1 MISSVLSQ
9 ALRGLAIFLCGASVA
24 YAGSF
29 SVSPVRA
36 TLSARQ
42 SAGSL
47 TVRNDGEGPSVIQIE
62 IVAWS
67 QKDGREVFVPT
78 SEILATPP
86 IFTVPA
92 GGSQVVRVGLRRA
105 PDTKRE
111 LTYRMFLQEV
121 PPPPRPGFQ
130 GLQVA
135 LRISVPVFVLPMAEA
150 RRALAWSSVPVDQGQ
165 FKLRVTNTGNAHAQI
180 ANFTLSR
187 PQGEQ
192 LTTQQVAAYV
202 LPGESREWPVK
213 STIQPGAVLHLTAKT
228 DGDDVQTEVTVAA
241 P

>member
-1 MISSVLSQ
+1 MISKVLNQ
-9 ALRGLAIFLCGASVA
+9 ALRGLVIFLCGASVA

-47 TVRNDGEGPSVIQIE
+47 TVRNDGENPSVIQIE
-62 IVAWS
+62 IAGWS
-67 QKDGREVFVPT
+67 QKEGREVFVPT
-78 SEILATPP
+78 SEVLATPP

-92 GGSQVVRVGLRRA
+92 GGSQVIRVGLRRA
-105 PDTKRE
+105 PDTNRE
-111 LTYRMFLQEV
+111 LTYRLFLQEV

-135 LRISVPVFVLPMAEA
+135 LRISIPVFVLPVAEA
-150 RRALAWSSVPVDQGQ
+150 KPVLAWSAVPVDQGQ
-165 FKLRVTNTGNAHAQI
+165 FKLRVANTGNAHAQI

-187 PQGEQ
+187 PGFEQ

-202 LPGESREWPVK
+202 LPGESREWAVK
-213 STIQPGAVLHLTAKT
+213 SPVQPGAVLHLTAKT